1 MNPSLRLPDVPDL
14 TDPARAAALRHRID
28 RKTVPHGALGRL
40 AALAERLGAILGTT
54 EPRLTAPQLVV
65 FAADH
70 GIAARGVSA
79 YPSDVT
85 WQMVGNFLAGGAA
98 VSVLARQHG
107 IAQTVLDCGVRHD
120 FEPAPGLLVRKIAPG
135 TQDCSRGPAMTRV
148 QCEQAIVNGIELV
161 QSLPGNA
168 LLLGEM
174 GIGNTSA
181 ASLLTARLGGID
193 VAEVTGAGT
202 GLDAAGIA
210 RKTALL
216 REALA
221 ANADAV
227 QPLDVLAALGGFEIA
242 TMVGSVL
249 QAAQERRVIVVDGF
263 IATAAVLAASRLAP
277 NVLQRCVF
285 AHCSSERGHT
295 RLLGLLG
302 AAPLLD
308 LGLRVGEGSGAA
320 LAWPLL
326 ESACRILN
334 EMASFESAGVSDR
347 G

>member
-1 MNPSLRLPDVPDL
+1 MSLNLPPVPDL
-14 TDPARAAALRHRID
+14 HDPALAAALRHKID

-54 EPRLTAPQLVV
+54 EPRLDKPQLVV
-65 FAADH
+65 FASDH

-85 WQMVGNFLAGGAA
+85 GQMVGNFLAGGAA

-107 IAQTVLDCGVRHD
+107 IAQTVVDCGVRRD
-120 FEPAPGLLVRKIAPG
+120 FDAAPGLHTAKIAPG
-135 TQDCSRGPAMTRV
+135 TADCSVGPAMSAA
-148 QCEQAIVNGIELV
+148 QCGQALANGIELV
-161 QSLPGNA
+161 KGLPGNA

-174 GIGNTSA
+174 GIGNTSPA
-181 ASLLTARLGGID
+181 ALLTARLGGID

-210 RKTALL
+210 RKTAVL

-221 ANADAV
+221 ANAGATA
-227 QPLDVLAALGGFEIA
+227 PLAVLAALGGFEIA

-249 QAAQERRVIVVDGF
+249 QAASERRVVVVDGF
-263 IATAAVLAASRLAP
+263 IASAAVLVASKIAP
-277 NVLQRCVF
+277 HVLQRCVF
-285 AHCSSERGHT
+285 AHRSDERGHA
-295 RLLGLLG
+295 RLLQLLG
-302 AAPLLD
+302 AEPLID
-308 LGLRVGEGSGAA
+308 MGLRVGEGSGAA

-326 ESACRILN
+326 VSACAILN
-334 EMASFESAGVSDR
+334 EMASFESAGVSDKA
-347 G
+347 

>member
-1 MNPSLRLPDVPDL
+1 MSLNLPPVPDL
-14 TDPARAAALRHRID
+14 HDPALAAALRHKID

-54 EPRLTAPQLVV
+54 EPRLDKPQLVV

-85 WQMVGNFLAGGAA
+85 GQMVGNFLAGGAA

-107 IAQTVLDCGVRHD
+107 IAQTVVDCGVRRD
-120 FEPAPGLLVRKIAPG
+120 FDAAPGLHTAKIAPG
-135 TQDCSRGPAMTRV
+135 TADCSVGPAMSAA
-148 QCEQAIVNGIELV
+148 QCGQALANGIELV
-161 QSLPGNA
+161 KGLPGNA

-174 GIGNTSA
+174 GIGNTSPA
-181 ASLLTARLGGID
+181 ALLTARLGGID

-210 RKTALL
+210 RKTAVL

-221 ANADAV
+221 ANAGATA
-227 QPLDVLAALGGFEIA
+227 PLAVLAALGGFEIA

-249 QAAQERRVIVVDGF
+249 QAASERRVVVVDGF
-263 IATAAVLAASRLAP
+263 IASAAVLVASKIAP
-277 NVLQRCVF
+277 HVLQRCVF
-285 AHCSSERGHT
+285 AHRSDERGHA
-295 RLLGLLG
+295 RLLQLLG
-302 AAPLLD
+302 AEPLID
-308 LGLRVGEGSGAA
+308 MGLRVGEGSGAA

-326 ESACRILN
+326 VSACAILN
-334 EMASFESAGVSDR
+334 EMASFESAGVSDKA
-347 G
+347 